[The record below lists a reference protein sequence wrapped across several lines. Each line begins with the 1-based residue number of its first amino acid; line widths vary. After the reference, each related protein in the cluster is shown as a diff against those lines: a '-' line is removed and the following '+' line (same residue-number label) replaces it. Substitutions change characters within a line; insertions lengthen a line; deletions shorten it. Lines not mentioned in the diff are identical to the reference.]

1 MRTLEGKFNGK
12 GVKIAIVA
20 ARFNEF
26 ITSKLIGGA
35 EDILRRH
42 EVQDDDIN
50 LFWVPGAFEI
60 PLIAKKLAQ
69 SKKSNSSPIQTLLS
83 VLEFHQI
90 KANAFVDCT
99 TGRES
104 HPALKTLF
112 YIFNYLHH

>member
-1 MRTLEGKFNGK
+1 MRVFEGNFNGQ

-42 EVQDDDIN
+42 TVADDNIN

-60 PLIAKKLAQ
+60 PLIAQKLA
-69 SKKSNSSPIQTLLS
+69 NFLL
-83 VLEFHQI
+83 
-90 KANAFVDCT
+90 
-99 TGRES
+99 
-104 HPALKTLF
+104 
-112 YIFNYLHH
+112 